1 MVIYNSYSKQGLKC
15 FIFIY
20 KQLSK
25 FKSCKIKE
33 SVKLFFYYRHVQSKK
48 KKLKFECKES
58 KGLFNALAGLNLN

>member
-1 MVIYNSYSKQGLKC
+1 MVIYNSYSKKGLKC

-33 SVKLFFYYRHVQSKK
+33 SVKLFFTIVQCQKK
-48 KKLKFECKES
+48 NLKFEFKES
-58 KGLFNALAGLNLN
+58 KGLFNALARLNLV